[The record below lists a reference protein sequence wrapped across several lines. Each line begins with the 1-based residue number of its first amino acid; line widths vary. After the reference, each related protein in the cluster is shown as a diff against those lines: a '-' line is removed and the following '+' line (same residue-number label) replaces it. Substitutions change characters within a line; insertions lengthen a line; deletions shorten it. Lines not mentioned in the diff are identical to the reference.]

1 MWNDATLFWAGVAV
15 VFAIWILADQ
25 YWNRKDSHAQIINE
39 TERTLEL
46 AEAAAERLK
55 RLREI
60 EETIDEVTG
69 HGLSPATEVMLRD
82 LRDERRAI
90 LSGAYHELG

>member
-46 AEAAAERLK
+46 AEAAAERLE